1 MEETVETK
9 DSSSVE
15 VNYGVIKLQRSKP
28 LPPLPPF
35 KVEVF
40 VVSIATRTC
49 SSNSGTTL
57 HGGGDGFI
65 FPFEVGKMSGQGVS
79 TNFVAKCSYA
89 NASNIN

>member
-1 MEETVETK
+1 MIFRQEEATEETVETK

-40 VVSIATRTC
+40 VVSMQQVHVAQTVAQHCNAWRGVGRA
-49 SSNSGTTL
+49 SFS
-57 HGGGDGFI
+57 
-65 FPFEVGKMSGQGVS
+65 PVEVGKMS
-79 TNFVAKCSYA
+79 
-89 NASNIN
+89 